1 MSKDFNKISENLNY
15 FFNIKY
21 IIVHDDEYSYV
32 DILEKILSFPWDV
45 REIFEDSSDTIHN
58 CTKLGVINPNYIFIH
73 KRDSQKIE
81 EEYNNHL
88 FCLIIRMDNSHHPT
102 EANRII
108 EFTLRTRGEFHPKIS
123 DLDIVN
129 FNQVCGE
136 FIINC
141 WILKRIH
148 DFTKLI
154 SAKFISIK
162 SINSGYNFIDQLSK
176 SDQMILDRSMWLMEQ
191 FNESLVQEDNG
202 FRGSITKNIDLDTII
217 KKEDFFSLSKSDI
230 KSGLIIHLFEYEYY
244 YYGKYRHSKDFELK
258 KEERILAY
266 KKLTEQSITDVKNK
280 LLFPLFYGRA
290 NDFSFFSLDYNF
302 NYIRQEINIIA
313 EHCRGNGENRESL
326 SHLMETLNKKIQS
339 YDQIMSLIEFL
350 RDKNSYFQV
359 KSYSSLP
366 IGWLNI
372 DGCPLVL
379 KHYYSLLPRYE
390 YKLSIPKNLVMIKK
404 EPLKI
409 LIIRSFNEDDPL
421 KNIMEKTLSIKP
433 GLDKQTKDRIV
444 EMANRN
450 SGFLE
455 KLTNRKDIKN
465 EIKELEDLKDEDLYA
480 IYRFVDV
487 YSEDD
492 LISTLNQAHE
502 SILIFDCH
510 GTTIDDKGNYG
521 LSLYSEAI
529 NLNDLKDKIKKLPP
543 IVIFS
548 TCDSLP
554 LNANQET
561 SPAQGAINLGAYVA
575 VGTYLPINGKQ
586 ASIAIH
592 RLINRLQQYVD
603 IVIKDLGKVSFMN
616 IFQGWLIMEYVREVL
631 YAMIDDKLVSKE
643 IVFSK
648 IHLKINCIINPLQ
661 HNWFDEFVEI
671 LKEDIESFSTKEDVI
686 YYLQTKIALTDS
698 MKYVCVGFPEKV
710 WISNDESKFNKEIY
724 DVIHA

>member
-32 DILEKILSFPWDV
+32 DILEKILNFPWDV
-45 REIFEDSSDTIHN
+45 REIFEDSSDTINN
-58 CTKLGVINPNYIFIH
+58 CTKLGIINPNYIFIH

-88 FCLIIRMDNSHHPT
+88 FCLIVKMDNSHHPT
-102 EANRII
+102 EENRVI
-108 EFTLRTRGEFHPKIS
+108 EFMFRTRGKFYPKIS
-123 DLDIVN
+123 DLDIIN
-129 FNQVCGE
+129 FNQI
-136 FIINC
+136 FDNFSINS

-154 SAKFISIK
+154 SHKFIDV
-162 SINSGYNFIDQLSK
+162 NSL
-176 SDQMILDRSMWLMEQ
+176 ILGNDISNSLRKLEQEILGKSMWLMDQ
-191 FNESLVQEDNG
+191 FNQGKMNSFYSV
-202 FRGSITKNIDLDTII
+202 KNINLNDII
-217 KKEDFFSLSKSDI
+217 SNKSFFSLSNSKTHE
-230 KSGLIIHLFEYEYY
+230 GIIVHTFEHKYY
-244 YYGKYRHSKDFELK
+244 YYGRHSKEFRLQKDLK
-258 KEERILAY
+258 RLAY
-266 KKLTEQSITDVKNK
+266 LKAENQSPENLKDR
-280 LLFPLFYGRA
+280 LLFPLFYART
-290 NDFSFFSLDYNF
+290 NNFLFFSLDYNI
-302 NYIRQEINIIA
+302 NSIRQEVNLISA
-313 EHCRGNGENRESL
+313 HCRNPDHDEDRKSL
-326 SHLMETLNKKIQS
+326 SHLMDVLNKKMNGNDKI
-339 YDQIMSLIEFL
+339 ISLIDFL
-350 RDKNSYFQV
+350 KDENSYFHL
-359 KSYSSLP
+359 KLYGSLP
-366 IGWLNI
+366 IGWINI
-372 DGCPLVL
+372 NGCPLAL
-379 KHYYSLLPRYE
+379 KHYYSLLPKHE
-390 YKLSIPKNLVMIKK
+390 YKLSMPKKLVLIKK

-409 LIIRSFNEDDPL
+409 LIIRSFDDNDQLRNVMENCL
-421 KNIMEKTLSIKP
+421 K
-433 GLDKQTKDRIV
+433 
-444 EMANRN
+444 
-450 SGFLE
+450 
-455 KLTNRKDIKN
+455 KLTHINN
-465 EIKELEDLKDEDLYA
+465 ENNKDLYA
-480 IYRFVDV
+480 KYRFVDV

-492 LISTLNQAHE
+492 LISTLSQAHE

-521 LSLYSEAI
+521 LSLYGEAI
-529 NLNDLKDKIKKLPP
+529 NLNNLKDKIKKLPP

-575 VGTYLPINGKQ
+575 VGTYLPINGNQ
-586 ASIAIH
+586 ASIAIS
-592 RLINRLQQYVD
+592 RLIHRLQQYVD
-603 IVIKDLGKVSFMN
+603 IAIEHLGKVNFMN

-631 YAMIDDKLVSKE
+631 FTMINDKLVSKE

-648 IHLKINCIINPLQ
+648 IHFKINCIINPLQ

-724 DVIHA
+724 DVIHV

>member
-108 EFTLRTRGEFHPKIS
+108 EFMFRTQGKFYPKIS
-123 DLDIVN
+123 DLDVVN
-129 FNQVCGE
+129 FNQICRD
-136 FIINC
+136 FSINS

-154 SAKFISIK
+154 SHKFIDVNSLILGRDIFNSLRK
-162 SINSGYNFIDQLSK
+162 SEQE
-176 SDQMILDRSMWLMEQ
+176 ILDKSMWLMEQ
-191 FNESLVQEDNG
+191 FNQGKTNSVD
-202 FRGSITKNIDLDTII
+202 SAKNINLNNII
-217 KKEDFFSLSKSDI
+217 SNKSFFSLSNSKNHEGI
-230 KSGLIIHLFEYEYY
+230 IIHTFEHKYY
-244 YYGKYRHSKDFELK
+244 YYGKYSKEFRLQKDLK
-258 KEERILAY
+258 SLAY
-266 KKLTEQSITDVKNK
+266 LKAENQSLANLKDR
-280 LLFPLFYGRA
+280 LLFPLFYARTS
-290 NDFSFFSLDYNF
+290 NFLFFSLDYNI
-302 NYIRQEINIIA
+302 NSIRQEVNLISA
-313 EHCRGNGENRESL
+313 HCRNPNHDEDRKSL
-326 SHLMETLNKKIQS
+326 SHLMDVLNKKMNDDDKI
-339 YDQIMSLIEFL
+339 ISLIDFL
-350 RDKNSYFQV
+350 KDKKSYFYL
-359 KSYSSLP
+359 KLYSSLP

-372 DGCPLVL
+372 NGCPLAL
-379 KHYYSLLPRYE
+379 KHYYSLLPKHE
-390 YKLSIPKNLVMIKK
+390 YKLSMPKKLVLIKK
-404 EPLKI
+404 EPLRV
-409 LIIRSFNEDDPL
+409 LIIRSFKESDPL
-421 KNIMEKTLSIKP
+421 KNVMENMLNRKP
-433 GLDKQTKDRIV
+433 KSSEQVGDRIQ
-444 EMANRN
+444 RIIDGN
-450 SGFLE
+450 SEFLA
-455 KLTNRKDIKN
+455 KFTNMISFKD
-465 EIKELEDLKDEDLYA
+465 EINKSEDLKDEDLYA
-480 IYRFVDV
+480 KYRFVDV

-492 LISTLNQAHE
+492 LISTLNQATE

-510 GTTIDDKGNYG
+510 GTKIDDKGNYG
-521 LSLYSEAI
+521 LCLYDKEF
-529 NLNDLKDKIKKLPP
+529 NLNDLKDRVKKLPP

-561 SPAQGAINLGAYVA
+561 SPAQGAINLGAYV
-575 VGTYLPINGKQ
+575 VIGTYLPINGKQ

-603 IVIKDLGKVSFMN
+603 IAIKDLGKVSFMN

-631 YAMIDDKLVSKE
+631 FAMINDKLVSKE

-648 IHLKINCIINPLQ
+648 IYFKINCIINPLQ
-661 HNWFDEFVEI
+661 PNWFDEFVEI

-724 DVIHA
+724 DVIHI